1 MFFKRKDTDQEAWVS
16 YTDLMSGFLVIF
28 MVTSIFA
35 MTSYIQKEQD
45 LEAEHA
51 NLLNIIKQRDSLISL
66 VDVYQDSLTRRQQLR
81 NLIMEYEPLFVGY
94 DGDVKVILDKN
105 EGSIK
110 LIHRNSHLSSRYDL
124 FKSGEAV
131 MNDCLRDFL
140 DRFGKQIVQKT
151 IELRDENSDIEFR
164 IEGHTDPRWRKA
176 KSESGSEYQSNL
188 NSYIYNLGLS
198 SARANSVYTYIL
210 NSVGLGVKEQEFL
223 QKHMIS
229 VGYSF
234 SDRISK
240 GNVKCPIQSV
250 QDMLD
255 AESRRVEFRIIAQ

>member
-1 MFFKRKDTDQEAWVS
+1 MFFRRRDTEHDAWVS

-35 MTSYIQKEQD
+35 MTSYIQKEQE

-51 NLLNIIKQRDSLISL
+51 GLLHIIKQRDSLLSL
-66 VDVYQDSLTRRQQLR
+66 VDVYQDSLTRREQLR
-81 NLIMEYEPLFVGY
+81 NLIMEYEPLFAGY

-131 MNDCLRDFL
+131 MNECLKDFL

-164 IEGHTDPRWRKA
+164 IEGHTDPRWMTA
-176 KSESGSEYQSNL
+176 ESESDSEYQSNL

-198 SARANSVYTYIL
+198 SDRANNVYTYIL
-210 NSVGLGVKEQEFL
+210 NSIGLGVREQEFL

-240 GNVKCPIQSV
+240 GNVKCPIQSE
-250 QDMLD
+250 QDMLN